1 MAGRG
6 EYQVGITSGWYGI
19 AKSTEL
25 LGLAQKVAAATT
37 SGANFIQVDFENTAE
52 FIEPDVMDRL
62 RQTMESLQLFW
73 GAHGEMGET
82 MAWESSIDVF
92 WKQSHRRLHQYLDG
106 IYDYFYKSKDQRR
119 PEGAYVKYRPYY
131 VNFHASNTHPLGLFV
146 ERFRYSGHLMACID
160 GSDSWEE
167 FFKDPKN
174 EQLKKW
180 FQRNILYHIFGREV
194 GRVYTS
200 EEEILSDM
208 IKDFAGNEVRK
219 RHAGKE
225 WANGAEDDLE
235 KERAAVIEECVKA
248 FREKDERKIQEVY
261 DSAFETWLRMSAL
274 RRVRGMILEE
284 EWAYAII
291 AKYLEYRKDDPKEPL
306 WRMFFKDK
314 SMEDLEKEW
323 SANESKKEIK
333 LFDRVKGLVNLFPDI
348 VAMVAIRYIMGHF
361 EQPASP
367 EMIQDKKLEL
377 QRRKKEWD
385 PFYAK
390 TALEKLN
397 IVKVIFSFETPD
409 VLENQREGLQRIIH
423 ARHIDIMVKAFNH
436 PYIKGWFDSEHY
448 LHNGFDPIDEI
459 RSCEDGAFE
468 NWIGFHVGSP
478 KPYAPGHDLIDVGS
492 EAQRWIYIYAY
503 EMRKKGFGMKDKG
516 LIIFERGGG
525 RGGGNQ
531 PVHYLG
537 QSVTAIRLIINELM
551 KDTPPEKLPMEF
563 YGVSPEGFQSME
575 RQMATIKEHYWDPLK
590 GMLSVPEEEY
600 TFFGKAAI
608 DKGKKPDEWKKEELR

>member
-1 MAGRG
+1 MSGRG

-19 AKSTEL
+19 AKSSEL
-25 LGLAQKVAAATT
+25 LGLAQKIAAATT

-52 FIEPDVMDRL
+52 FVEPDVMDRI
-62 RQTMESLQLFW
+62 RQTMESLQIFW
-73 GAHGEMGET
+73 GAHGEIGET
-82 MAWESSIDVF
+82 MAWESAIDVF

-131 VNFHASNTHPLGLFV
+131 VNFHASNTHPIGLFV

-160 GSDSWEE
+160 GSDSWED
-167 FFKDPKN
+167 FFKDQKN
-174 EQLKKW
+174 LALKKW
-180 FQRNILYHIFGREV
+180 FQRNILYHIFGRESGVVYRNERDILDMMIKSFV
-194 GRVYTS
+194 GKKISEKYRDKIREN
-200 EEEILSDM
+200 EEEY
-208 IKDFAGNEVRK
+208 
-219 RHAGKE
+219 GKE
-225 WANGAEDDLE
+225 FSSLI
-235 KERAAVIEECVKA
+235 KEYTKA
-248 FREKDERKIQEVY
+248 FEEKDENKMQEVY
-261 DSAFETWLRMSAL
+261 DSALEDWLDMSAL

-291 AKYLEYRKDDPKEPL
+291 AKYLEFRKDDKDEPL
-306 WRMFFKDK
+306 WKMFFGNK

-323 SANESKKEIK
+323 SRNESKKEIK
-333 LFDRVKGLVNLFPDI
+333 LFDKEKGLVNLFPDV
-348 VAMVAIRYIMGHF
+348 VAMVAIRYIIGHF
-361 EQPASP
+361 QQPASP

-377 QRRKKEWD
+377 QRKKKEWD

-390 TALEKLN
+390 TALEKLD
-397 IVKVIFSFETPD
+397 IVKVFFSFETPD

-423 ARHIDIMVKAFNH
+423 ARHIDKLVKAFNH

-468 NWIGFHVGSP
+468 NFIGFHVGSP
-478 KPYAPGHDLIDVGS
+478 KPYAPGHDPIDVGS
-492 EAQRWIYIYAY
+492 ESQRWIYIYAY

-525 RGGGNQ
+525 RGGGTQ
-531 PVHYLG
+531 PIHYLG
-537 QSVTAIRLIINELM
+537 QSVTSIRLIIDELL
-551 KDTPPEKLPMEF
+551 KDTPPEKLPMSF

-575 RQMATIKEHYWDPLK
+575 RQISIIREHYWDPLK
-590 GMLSVPEEEY
+590 GTLSVPEEEY
-600 TFFGKAAI
+600 TFLGKAALE
-608 DKGKKPDEWKKEELR
+608 KGKKPDEWKREELR